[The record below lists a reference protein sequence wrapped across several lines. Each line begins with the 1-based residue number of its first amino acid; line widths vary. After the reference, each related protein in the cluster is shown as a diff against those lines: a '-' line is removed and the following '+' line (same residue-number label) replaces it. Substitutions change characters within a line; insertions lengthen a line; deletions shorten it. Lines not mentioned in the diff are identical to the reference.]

1 MGKSKDGI
9 RRCFRRLFILVT
21 TLFVLIVG
29 ATAVLIYYE
38 IMPGSS
44 YSGSFK
50 PLADADAVTVDNLKG
65 HVQMLAGTI
74 GERTAEKY
82 EKMNSAAQYIKY
94 YFGQAGMKPM
104 VQVYDI
110 DSQKFENI
118 TAEMQGS
125 TKPEEI
131 IVIGAHYDS
140 VLNSPGANDNGS
152 GVAALLEIAR
162 LMKDLNPGRTV
173 RLVAFANEEPP
184 YFQTEQMGSRVY
196 TRRAK
201 ERNENIVAMLS
212 IETIG
217 YYSDKAGSQSY
228 PPLVGSMYPDT
239 GNFIAFIGNLKSRSL
254 VRSCVDAFRRTA
266 DFPSEGAVLPEWA
279 PGVDW
284 SDHWSFW
291 QEGYPAVMVTDT
303 APFRYPHYH
312 KTTDTPDKL
321 DYDRMAIVVN
331 GLVQAITEL
340 ARVEQK

>member
-1 MGKSKDGI
+1 
-9 RRCFRRLFILVT
+9 
-21 TLFVLIVG
+21 
-29 ATAVLIYYE
+29 
-38 IMPGSS
+38 
-44 YSGSFK
+44 
-50 PLADADAVTVDNLKG
+50 
-65 HVQMLAGTI
+65 
-74 GERTAEKY
+74 
-82 EKMNSAAQYIKY
+82 
-94 YFGQAGMKPM
+94 M